1 MMIAFWHWLLSVT
14 GISNE
19 SGKWYAF
26 WSGFGANFGE
36 VTLLAGVL
44 AAWHRVNCHAKG
56 CWRIGRQ
63 QVAGTTLVVC
73 RKHHPDGKPTHEH
86 ILELHRA
93 HMEAERLRHELLHSS
108 SPAPG
113 SPVHSGSPAQSD
125 SPAHSDSGGPPDS
138 QPAGTQLR

>member
-1 MMIAFWHWLLSVT
+1 MSGLWHWLMTVT
-14 GISNE
+14 GITDE
-19 SGKWYAF
+19 AGKWYAF

-44 AAWHRVNCHAKG
+44 AAWHRVNCHTKG

-73 RKHHPDGKPTHEH
+73 RRHHPDGKPTHEN

-93 HMEAERLRHELLHSS
+93 NLEAERIRSGRVLSDNG
-108 SPAPG
+108 G
-113 SPVHSGSPAQSD
+113 SRQAEQPPPQAN
-125 SPAHSDSGGPPDS
+125 GGTND
-138 QPAGTQLR
+138 L